1 MAEQRTIAEILAD
14 LRQTQ
19 QTFLEILSRAAPD
32 KLYRRAA
39 AESWSLAE
47 VLVHI
52 SEARRFFTAEVQKV
66 IVKPGLKMGRTMDHP
81 GRLQT
86 VKDHGSDP
94 PDSIRRQLLISHEGL
109 VKTLEQMTQAE
120 LQIEGNHVKYGPQTL
135 AEFIQHFVVEH
146 DQAHVRQATEL
157 LEEN

>member
-1 MAEQRTIAEILAD
+1 
-14 LRQTQ
+14 
-19 QTFLEILSRAAPD
+19 
-32 KLYRRAA
+32 
-39 AESWSLAE
+39 
-47 VLVHI
+47 
-52 SEARRFFTAEVQKV
+52 
-66 IVKPGLKMGRTMDHP
+66 
-81 GRLQT
+81 
-86 VKDHGSDP
+86 
-94 PDSIRRQLLISHEGL
+94 L